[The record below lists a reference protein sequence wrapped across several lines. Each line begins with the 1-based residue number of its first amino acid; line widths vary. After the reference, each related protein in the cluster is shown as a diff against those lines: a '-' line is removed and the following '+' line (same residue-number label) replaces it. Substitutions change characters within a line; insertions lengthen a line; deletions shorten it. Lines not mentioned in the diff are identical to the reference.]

1 MRVANRTD
9 HPLTYFAT
17 NKARAIGLCRHGT
30 DEKCS
35 GHDQSEQP
43 EKVAPQNFP
52 LVWANLQN
60 FPPVW
65 AIVIRKTTRS
75 NGLVGECLHLTKWCA
90 KLCNAVNFR
99 LIFAGQ
105 TSVTAT

>member
-17 NKARAIGLCRHGT
+17 NNAKATGLCRHGT

-60 FPPVW
+60 FPLVW
-65 AIVIRKTTRS
+65 AIVVHNSTHLYGLLSFTKPPTRMD
-75 NGLVGECLHLTKWCA
+75 
-90 KLCNAVNFR
+90 
-99 LIFAGQ
+99 
-105 TSVTAT
+105 